1 MSENIIIIGG
11 GPAGLA
17 AGYELTR
24 NNKNCAI
31 FEKENLLGGI
41 AKTIEYKGYYFDQG
55 GHRFFTKNDEI
66 NRIWHESLKQDFLK
80 RPRLSRI
87 YYKNKFYS
95 YPIKLPEV
103 IRNLGIWQSFQ
114 VLVSYFWSKI
124 FPYRKEDSFEQWV
137 SNRFGKK
144 LYNTF
149 FKSYTEKVWGIPC
162 TEIKAEW
169 AAQRIK
175 NLSLVTAVL
184 NAVFGNRGN
193 KIKTLISEFEYPKYG
208 PGMMWNGMAKRITSL
223 GGEVEFGTE
232 ITKINIE
239 AKKVKSV
246 IVSGKNGEKELKAD
260 HLLSSMPLRE
270 MVLKIHPE
278 PEKRFVE
285 AARKLKYRDFLTV
298 ALIIDEENMFPDN
311 WIYIHAPEVKLG
323 RIQNFKN
330 WSSFMTPDSKKTC
343 LGLEYFCFEGDDIW
357 NMDDND
363 LIKLGTEELF
373 KIKLLSDKAK
383 VIDGKVVR
391 VHKAY
396 PVYDGTYKESLE
408 QVKEYLRSISNL
420 QVIGRNGMH
429 RYNNMDHSMLTGL
442 MAAKNIMGGKHDIWD
457 VNADEE
463 YHEERN

>member
-1 MSENIIIIGG
+1 MSNKVIIIGG
-11 GPAGLA
+11 GPAGIT
-17 AGYELTR
+17 AGYHLA
-24 NNKNCAI
+24 KNGISCSVY
-31 FEKENLLGGI
+31 EKENLLGGI
-41 AKTIEYKGYYFDQG
+41 AKTIEYKGYYFDLG
-55 GHRFFTKNDEI
+55 GHRFFTKNNEI
-66 NRIWHESLKQDFLK
+66 NQIWHEALKEDFFK

-87 YYKNKFYS
+87 YYKNKFYN

-103 IRNLGIWQSFQ
+103 IRNLGMWQSFL
-114 VLVSYFWSKI
+114 VLVSYFRSKL
-124 FPYRKEDSFEQWV
+124 FPYKKEDSFEEYV
-137 SNRFGKK
+137 SNRFGRK
-144 LYNTF
+144 LYETF
-149 FKSYTEKVWGIPC
+149 FKSYTEKVWGMPC
-162 TEIKAEW
+162 TELKAEW

-208 PGMMWNGMAKRITSL
+208 PGMMWNGMAKIITSN
-223 GGEVEFGTE
+223 GGEVAFGTE
-232 ITKINIE
+232 ITRINIE
-239 AKKVKSV
+239 GNKVKSV
-246 IVSGKNGEKELKAD
+246 IVSSKNGEKELAID
-260 HLLSSMPLRE
+260 YLLSSMPLRE
-270 MVLKIHPE
+270 MVMRIYPKPE
-278 PEKRFVE
+278 NSFIE
-285 AARKLKYRDFLTV
+285 AARKLKYRDFVTV

-357 NMDDND
+357 NMDDKD

-373 KIKLLSDKAK
+373 KIELLSDKAK

-391 VHKAY
+391 VPKAY

-408 QVKEYLRSISNL
+408 LVKEYLSSISNL

-442 MAAKNIMGGKHDIWD
+442 MAAKNIMGEKHNIWD

-463 YHEERN
+463 YHEEQK